1 MILKLETITQQRE
14 SHMNDLWQAMQTML
28 KEYLSRTE
36 EKTGEYTLLR
46 NRDND
51 DTEVIRQHY
60 YEIEKAAETITELK
74 GKTETMRMAHKIHL
88 EQLLKYKQLLG
99 EKQNRMKSDM
109 ETGLKLD
116 KDRMRQLVV
125 CCTDSQKVSEGYF
138 SGDFSSEF
146 RQWGNPLNSSSY
158 LKLT

>member
-36 EKTGEYTLLR
+36 EKTGEYILLR
-46 NRDND
+46 DRDND

-60 YEIEKAAETITELK
+60 YEIEKAAETIVELK
-74 GKTETMRMAHKIHL
+74 GKMETMRMAHKIHL
-88 EQLLKYKQLLG
+88 EQLLKYKRLLG
-99 EKQNRMKSDM
+99 EKQNRMKNDM

-125 CCTDSQKVSEGYF
+125 CCTDAQKVSGGAFWERLCVKGK
-138 SGDFSSEF
+138 S
-146 RQWGNPLNSSSY
+146 
-158 LKLT
+158 